1 MLTGTFNYKAN
12 RQGRQRIPPN
22 IIMNLTVLQFEPR
35 REKTGL
41 RDFRLGPTQTGLY
54 SHRR

>member
-1 MLTGTFNYKAN
+1 MLYVFSL
-12 RQGRQRIPPN
+12 I
-22 IIMNLTVLQFEPR
+22 EP

-54 SHRR
+54 GHRSWLEA